1 MFFCKEICL
10 FGVFLVQHTAD
21 FVTKLG
27 FTMSKSFDKIHP
39 QGVKIEACIKPGIC
53 I

>member
-1 MFFCKEICL
+1 MFFCTKS
-10 FGVFLVQHTAD
+10 FFMWQFRVQHTAD

-27 FTMSKSFDKIHP
+27 FGKSKSFDKIHP
-39 QGVKIEACIKPGIC
+39 QGVKIEDYIKPGSC